1 MLCWSTIVDSKNKI
15 SSKSEKI
22 LLPDFY
28 QNLIQKNEYLS
39 DYVDE
44 YLSKNLKTPYKYIA
58 TILKNRKP
66 FIQTSV
72 KTVIINYLIK
82 NKYKLELDVQEP
94 FLSFIKS
101 GQKIVEGRLAKEKY
115 LNLKKGDLIKIN
127 DVEVEVADIFKY
139 KSFEEMIIKEGIKNV
154 IPNANSLKG
163 AVNVYYKFYSKED
176 ENLFGVVAIKLRV
189 IR

>member
-1 MLCWSTIVDSKNKI
+1 MKIAVGSTSNQKIGYLEEVLKELEIKAYLMPFEVSSEISNQPLSSQETKKGSINRAKKAFSNSTDCDFAIGIEVGFHPNKKGKYEMLCWSTIVDSKNKI

-66 FIQTSV
+66 FIQTAV

-82 NKYKLELDVQEP
+82 N
-94 FLSFIKS
+94 
-101 GQKIVEGRLAKEKY
+101 
-115 LNLKKGDLIKIN
+115 N
-127 DVEVEVADIFKY
+127 
-139 KSFEEMIIKEGIKNV
+139 
-154 IPNANSLKG
+154 
-163 AVNVYYKFYSKED
+163 
-176 ENLFGVVAIKLRV
+176 
-189 IR
+189 

>member
-1 MLCWSTIVDSKNKI
+1 MKIAVGTTSSQKIGYLEEVLKELELEFSLLPFEVSSEISNQPLSSKETKRGSINRAKKAFSVSTDCDFAIGIEVGFHPNKKGKYEMLCWSTIVDSKNKI

-39 DYVDE
+39 DYVDQ
-44 YLSKNLKTPYKYIA
+44 YLSKNLNTPYKYIA

-82 NKYKLELDVQEP
+82 N
-94 FLSFIKS
+94 
-101 GQKIVEGRLAKEKY
+101 
-115 LNLKKGDLIKIN
+115 N
-127 DVEVEVADIFKY
+127 
-139 KSFEEMIIKEGIKNV
+139 
-154 IPNANSLKG
+154 
-163 AVNVYYKFYSKED
+163 
-176 ENLFGVVAIKLRV
+176 
-189 IR
+189 

>member
-1 MLCWSTIVDSKNKI
+1 MKIAVGTTSSQKIGYLEEVLRELEIEFSLLPFNVSSEISNQPLSSKETKRGSINRAKKAFSNSTDCDFAIGIEVGFHPNKKGKYEMLCWSTIVDSKNKI

-44 YLSKNLKTPYKYIA
+44 YLSKNLNTPYKYIA

-82 NKYKLELDVQEP
+82 N
-94 FLSFIKS
+94 
-101 GQKIVEGRLAKEKY
+101 
-115 LNLKKGDLIKIN
+115 N
-127 DVEVEVADIFKY
+127 
-139 KSFEEMIIKEGIKNV
+139 
-154 IPNANSLKG
+154 
-163 AVNVYYKFYSKED
+163 
-176 ENLFGVVAIKLRV
+176 
-189 IR
+189 